1 MNNRKQKKIINL
13 LSELETILKS
23 EPQKTVEFEN
33 YIEIYRL
40 RESVDYEINK
50 LIQCD
55 YEE

>member
-40 RESVDYEINK
+40 RELVDYEISK

>member
-1 MNNRKQKKIINL
+1 MNSKKQKKIIKL

-23 EPQKTVEFEN
+23 EPEKTVEFEN

-40 RESVDYEINK
+40 KESVEYEISK

-55 YEE
+55 DEE